1 MWSSSE
7 LPGLLR
13 RPGRLGVFVRKF
25 DVVVVGAGFAGLY
38 MVYRLRGLG
47 FTVRAFEAGDGV
59 GGTWYWNRYP
69 GARCD
74 VESLEYSYQFSDE
87 LQQEWSWSER
97 YSGQPEILRYAN
109 HVADRFDLRRDI
121 EFNRRV
127 ASAHFDEQASG
138 WRIEVA
144 HTSESAAAPLD
155 GDGTGNGRGG
165 ETVVA
170 RFVVMAT
177 GCLSAANLPD
187 FEGLEDFEGAKY
199 HTGAWPHE
207 GVDFTGLRVGIVG
220 TGSSAIQAI
229 PVIAT
234 EAAHLTVFQRTP
246 NYSIPAHNGPMD
258 QDREAEVKSEYPAF
272 RERNKRMPAGL
283 GADMNP
289 MNDGFA
295 EVPADERLRR
305 FEERW
310 EYGGF
315 SFMASFAD
323 MLMSHEANDAA
334 AEFVREKIRGIVED
348 PEVAGLLSPDN
359 VIGCKRICL
368 DSGYFETFNR
378 SNVTLVDVSSAPI
391 EKITKSG
398 LRTGGRDV
406 ELDAIVF
413 ATGFDAMTGA
423 LARIDIRGRGGRT
436 LRSKW
441 EDGPRAYLGLG
452 VAGFPNLFV
461 ITGPGSPSVLSNM
474 LPSIEQHVDW
484 IADCMA
490 WMRNR
495 GHAAIE
501 ATPEAEN
508 DWVAHVGEVAGATL
522 YPTCNSWYLGANVPG
537 KPRVFMPYLGFP
549 PYVEK
554 CDAVAAN
561 DYEGFELS

>member
-1 MWSSSE
+1 
-7 LPGLLR
+7 
-13 RPGRLGVFVRKF
+13 
-25 DVVVVGAGFAGLY
+25 
-38 MVYRLRGLG
+38 
-47 FTVRAFEAGDGV
+47 V

-74 VESLEYSYQFSDE
+74 VESLEYSYQFSEE

-97 YSGQPEILRYAN
+97 YAGQPEILRYAN

-127 ASAHFDEQASG
+127 VSARFEEEDSR

-144 HTSESAAAPLD
+144 PPDGAAAGPFD
-155 GDGTGNGRGG
+155 GNGTGRSNGEGAG
-165 ETVVA
+165 NETVVA

-187 FEGLEDFEGAKY
+187 FHGIDDFEGESY

-207 GVDFTGLRVGIVG
+207 GVDFTGIRVGIVG

-229 PVIAT
+229 PVIAG

-246 NYSIPAHNGPMD
+246 NYSIPAHNGAMD
-258 QDREAEVKSEYPAF
+258 REREAEVKAEYPAF
-272 RERNKRMPAGL
+272 RERNRQMPAGL

-289 MNDGFA
+289 MHDEFA
-295 EVPADERLRR
+295 QVPPDERQRR

-310 EYGGF
+310 AYGGF

-323 MLMSHEANDAA
+323 MLMSQEANDAA
-334 AEFVREKIRGIVED
+334 AGFVREKIHGIVRD
-348 PEVAGLLSPDN
+348 PEVADLLSPHN

-391 EKITKSG
+391 EKITKTG
-398 LRTGGRDV
+398 LRTGGR
-406 ELDAIVF
+406 EYALDAIVF

-490 WMRNR
+490 WMRDR

-508 DWVAHVGEVAGATL
+508 EWVAHVGEVAGATL

-554 CDAVAAN
+554 CDAVATN

>member
-1 MWSSSE
+1 M
-7 LPGLLR
+7 R
-13 RPGRLGVFVRKF
+13 NF

-38 MVYRLRGLG
+38 MVHRLRGLG

-97 YSGQPEILRYAN
+97 YAGQPEILRYAN

-127 ASAHFDEQASG
+127 ASARYEEEDSR
-138 WRIEVA
+138 WRVEVA
-144 HTSESAAAPLD
+144 PPDGASAGPFD
-155 GDGTGNGRGG
+155 GDGAGGSNGKDAGN
-165 ETVVA
+165 ETVYA
-170 RFVVMAT
+170 RYVVMAT

-187 FEGLEDFEGAKY
+187 FAGIDDFEGAKY

-207 GVDFTGLRVGIVG
+207 DVDFTGLRVGVVG

-229 PVIAT
+229 PVIAE

-246 NYSIPAHNGPMD
+246 NYSIPAQNGPMD
-258 QDREAEVKSEYPAF
+258 QNREAEVKAEYPAF
-272 RERNKRMPAGL
+272 RARNKRMPAGL

-289 MNDGFA
+289 MNDAFA
-295 EVPADERLRR
+295 EVRPEERQRR

-323 MLMSHEANDAA
+323 MLMSQEANDAA
-334 AEFVREKIRGIVED
+334 AGFVREQIRGIVDD
-348 PEVAGLLSPDN
+348 PEVAELLSPGN

-378 SNVTLVDVSSAPI
+378 PNVTLVDVSAAPI
-391 EKITKSG
+391 ERITKSG
-398 LRTGGRDV
+398 LRTGGRDYA
-406 ELDAIVF
+406 LDAIVF

-490 WMRNR
+490 WMRDR

-508 DWVAHVGEVAGATL
+508 EWVAHVGEVAGATL

-561 DYEGFELS
+561 NYEGFELS